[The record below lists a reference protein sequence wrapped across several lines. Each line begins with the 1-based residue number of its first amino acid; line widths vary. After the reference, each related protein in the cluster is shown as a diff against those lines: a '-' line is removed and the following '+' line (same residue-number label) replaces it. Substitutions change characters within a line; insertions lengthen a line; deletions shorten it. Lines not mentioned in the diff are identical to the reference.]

1 MLTILWVSM
10 RKLTKMKYEKIT
22 GDIIGA
28 AFRVHNKL
36 GFGFRE
42 KIYQRAMIIELE
54 KLEYKVEEELY
65 LNIYYDDKIIGKDRA
80 DLFVNKTILVEL
92 KTLKELSKS
101 DEIQLV
107 NYLNATRIEIG
118 LLINFGQTVTI
129 KRKFRDYKKG

>member
-1 MLTILWVSM
+1 
-10 RKLTKMKYEKIT
+10 MKYEKIT

-28 AFRVHNKL
+28 AFKVHNKL
-36 GFGFRE
+36 GYGFKE
-42 KIYQRAMIIELE
+42 KHYQRAMIIELE

-65 LNIYYDDKIIGKDRA
+65 LNIYYDDKVIGKDRA

-107 NYLNATRIEIG
+107 NYLNATRVEIG
-118 LLINFGQTVTI
+118 LLINFGQSVTV
-129 KRKFRDYKKG
+129 KRKFRDYKKR